1 MLLFYIFINTF
12 KLFGIFL
19 IYVSYVSSIYNS
31 TKLFIPMITDF
42 FCSCNYGYSILKSI
56 TLRLECRINVY
67 NVLGI
72 NK

>member
-1 MLLFYIFINTF
+1 MLPLYIFINTF

-19 IYVSYVSSIYNS
+19 IYLSYVSSIYNS

-42 FCSCNYGYSILKSI
+42 SRSYNYGYSTSKSI